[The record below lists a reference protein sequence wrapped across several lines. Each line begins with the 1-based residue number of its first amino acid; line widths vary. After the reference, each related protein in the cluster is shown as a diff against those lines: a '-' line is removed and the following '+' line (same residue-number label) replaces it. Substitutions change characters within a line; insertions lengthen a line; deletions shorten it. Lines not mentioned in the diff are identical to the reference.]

1 MCGIAGIVSED
12 PRERLAR
19 VRAMLASLDHRG
31 PDEEG
36 VADRPGASIGA
47 RRLAILDVMAGHQP
61 MADESGEILAVQ
73 NGEIYNFRALR
84 DDLQSRG
91 HRFATENDTE
101 ILPHGYEEFGE
112 DFVSR
117 LRGMF
122 ALAIWDGRRRRL
134 LLARDRMG
142 KKPLVYARTEHGFA
156 FASEIQA
163 LLTLRIDRAVD
174 EQAIRDYLTY
184 GYIGAPRT
192 AFRAIRKVR
201 PGQILLLSG
210 SSAEERPYWRLS
222 FEPKRGLDEVDAV
235 TALDAALADA
245 VTTRLIS
252 DVPLGA
258 FLSGGLDSSTV
269 VAYMARASAKPV
281 STFSIGF
288 SDADFSE
295 LRYARLVAERFG
307 TDHHEF
313 VVEPSAAEVLPML
326 VRHLGEPFADSS
338 IIPTYYV
345 AKMARNHVTV
355 ALNGDGGDELFAGY
369 DRYRGAVLAK
379 RLELAPK
386 PLRNLVAGLSQRI
399 PDGPLP
405 RPIQRARRFLTTLGL
420 DSQARYLRW
429 IGYFVKDDIAG
440 PQLRETSVD
449 QGWMGPAT
457 SEACPGDELER
468 LLAVDMRTY
477 LPGDLL
483 VKMDI
488 ASMAASVET
497 RSPFLD
503 QELIEL
509 VTHLP
514 SEFKLRGRSKYLLR
528 RLMRGVLPD
537 EILDRGKMGFGAP
550 VGRWIRGPMRAMVS
564 DCLLDGPDRG
574 FVDRDAVRR
583 ITTDHL
589 EGRADQTVRVWALL
603 MLELWARHV
612 LDAAA
617 PAHHADR
624 EQPALAVSAG

>member
-19 VRAMLASLDHRG
+19 VKGMLASLDHRG

-47 RRLAILDVMAGHQP
+47 RRLAILDVLAGHQP

-84 DDLQSRG
+84 DELLARG
-91 HRFATENDTE
+91 HRFATDNDTE
-101 ILPHGYEEFGE
+101 ILPHAYEEFGDE
-112 DFVSR
+112 LVSR

-122 ALAIWDGRRRRL
+122 ALAIWDGRRRQL

-163 LLTLRIDRAVD
+163 LLTLRIDRNVD
-174 EQAIRDYLTY
+174 DQGIRDYLTY
-184 GYIGAPRT
+184 GYVGAPRT

-201 PGQILLLSG
+201 PGQILVLSEH
-210 SSAEERPYWRLS
+210 SVEERPYWRLS
-222 FEPKRGLDEVDAV
+222 FEPKRGLDERDAI

-288 SDADFSE
+288 TDADFSE
-295 LRYARLVAERFG
+295 LRYARIVAERFG

-345 AKMARNHVTV
+345 AKMARKHVTV

-369 DRYRGAVLAK
+369 DRYRGAVLAR
-379 RLELAPK
+379 RLELAPA
-386 PLRNLVAGLSQRI
+386 PLRRLVSALSKRM
-399 PDGPLP
+399 PDGALP
-405 RPIQRARRFLTTLGL
+405 RTVRRARRFLTTLDL

-429 IGYFVKDDIAG
+429 IGYFVTDDIAG
-440 PQLRETSVD
+440 SRLHATGLDED
-449 QGWMGPAT
+449 WMGPAT
-457 SEACPGDELER
+457 SEARPGDELER

-528 RLMRGVLPD
+528 RLMRGSLPD

-550 VGRWIRGPMRAMVS
+550 VGRWIRGPMREMVS

-574 FVDRDAVRR
+574 FVDQGAVRR
-583 ITTDHL
+583 VVTDHL
-589 EGRADQTVRVWALL
+589 EGRSDQTVRVWALL

-612 LDAAA
+612 LDA
-617 PAHHADR
+617 PASAERADR
-624 EQPALAVSAG
+624 AQSTVSVAAG